1 MRYTVP
7 ISECTG
13 QLIRRLA
20 LYYGQKAQFIKMTD
34 TQLTQ
39 SQSILLDLIRY
50 FLAAV
55 VVIGHGFGFFLGYF
69 DGFFPRV
76 FPHPQ
81 SIAVVCFFYLSG
93 FLIVGSQIRQSDR
106 AEGSLGKYLLD
117 RTTRVYVTLIPSLIF
132 VVAVD
137 LSLQKL
143 SAANVE
149 LVTNY
154 ASLKIFIDNLFLI
167 PSMPYGTMRPI
178 WSLMYEWWI
187 YLLFGGLYYLK
198 SNRVSALLLI
208 LAGAYYTLKV
218 NASGEAGHIWIIWA
232 LGGVCAHL
240 QQKISWKDLNRHA
253 LDALA
258 LLLLI
263 AAGWLYFISK
273 SAYNL
278 PAGIFLALFLFIFT
292 NKVSRFLRLLLPLRE
307 VAKKIAGFSF
317 TLFLTHYTILIYTNE
332 LLRLD
337 GWAGLIAGFAI
348 SNLVAASIA
357 FFSEYRLTSIKM
369 ALRNMAENHDQGK
382 SNG

>member
-1 MRYTVP
+1 M
-7 ISECTG
+7 
-13 QLIRRLA
+13 
-20 LYYGQKAQFIKMTD
+20 MTD
-34 TQLTQ
+34 TQLSQ
-39 SQSILLDLIRY
+39 SQSTLLDLIRY

-106 AEGSLGKYLLD
+106 AESSLGKYLFD
-117 RTTRVYVTLIPSLIF
+117 RAARVYVTLIPSLIF

-143 SAANVE
+143 SVANIE

-154 ASLKIFIDNLFLI
+154 TSLKIFIDNLFLI

-187 YLLFGGLYYLK
+187 YLLFGGLYYLR
-198 SNRVSALLLI
+198 SNRAPALLLI

-232 LGGVCAHL
+232 LGGVCAYL
-240 QQKISWKDLNRHA
+240 QQKISWKDLNRHS
-253 LDALA
+253 LDALS
-258 LLLLI
+258 LFLLI

-278 PAGIFLALFLFIFT
+278 LAGIFLALFLFVFT
-292 NKVSRFLRLLLPLRE
+292 NKTSSFLRLLLPLKI
-307 VAKKIAGFSF
+307 VAKNLAGFSF
-317 TLFLTHYTILIYTNE
+317 TLFLTHYTILTYTKE
-332 LLRLD
+332 CLKLD
-337 GWAGLIAGFAI
+337 GWAGLTVGFLI
-348 SNLVAASIA
+348 SNLVAFLIA
-357 FFSEYRLTSIKM
+357 LFTEYKLQKIKNFISR
-369 ALRNMAENHDQGK
+369 AGQSVLVCLR
-382 SNG
+382 

>member
-1 MRYTVP
+1 MSGLQRV
-7 ISECTG
+7 SVSS
-13 QLIRRLA
+13 A
-20 LYYGQKAQFIKMTD
+20 TD
-34 TQLTQ
+34 SAAMQAD
-39 SQSILLDLIRY
+39 SRSILLDLLRY
-50 FLAAV
+50 SLAAV

-106 AEGSLGKYLLD
+106 TEGGLGKYLLD

-137 LSLQKL
+137 LSFQKL
-143 SAANVE
+143 TAVNVE

-187 YLLFGGLYYLK
+187 YLLFGGLFYLK
-198 SNRVSALLLI
+198 SNKILASLLI

-218 NASGEAGHIWIIWA
+218 NAGGEAGHIWVIWG
-232 LGGVCAHL
+232 LGGICAHL
-240 QQKISWKDLNRHA
+240 QQKISWRNFNRHA
-253 LDALA
+253 LDVMA

-263 AAGWLYFISK
+263 VAGWLYFISK

-278 PAGIFLALFLFIFT
+278 PAGIFLAFFLFIFT
-292 NKVSRFLRLLLPLRE
+292 NQVSRFTGLLTPLRV
-307 VAKKIAGFSF
+307 VAKTVAGFSF
-317 TLFLTHYTILIYTNE
+317 TLFLTHYTVLTYTIE
-332 LLRLD
+332 FLKLD
-337 GWAGLIAGFAI
+337 GWLGLIIGFLL
-348 SNLVAASIA
+348 SSLVAFLIA
-357 FFSEYRLTSIKM
+357 LFSEFKLQKIKNNF
-369 ALRNMAENHDQGK
+369 LRFRQGPHE
-382 SNG
+382 

>member
-1 MRYTVP
+1 
-7 ISECTG
+7 
-13 QLIRRLA
+13 
-20 LYYGQKAQFIKMTD
+20 MTD

-106 AEGSLGKYLLD
+106 GEGGLGKYLLD

-137 LSLQKL
+137 LSFQKL
-143 SAANVE
+143 SAVNVE

-154 ASLKIFIDNLFLI
+154 ASLNIFIDNLVLI

-198 SNRVSALLLI
+198 SNRLSASLLV

-218 NASGEAGHIWIIWA
+218 NAGGEAGHIWVIWA
-232 LGGVCAHL
+232 LGGVCAYL

-292 NKVSRFLRLLLPLRE
+292 NKVSRFLRLLLPLRV
-307 VAKKIAGFSF
+307 VAKNMAGFSF

-337 GWAGLIAGFAI
+337 GWAGLISGFVM
-348 SNLVAASIA
+348 SNLVAISIA
-357 FFSEYRLTSIKM
+357 FFTEYRLTSIKM
-369 ALRNMAENHDQGK
+369 ALRNIATNYAQGK

>member
-1 MRYTVP
+1 
-7 ISECTG
+7 
-13 QLIRRLA
+13 
-20 LYYGQKAQFIKMTD
+20 MTD

-106 AEGSLGKYLLD
+106 GEGSLGKYLLD

-137 LSLQKL
+137 LSFQKP

-198 SNRVSALLLI
+198 SNRATALLLI

-218 NASGEAGHIWIIWA
+218 NAGGEAGHIWVIWA
-232 LGGVCAHL
+232 LGGVCAYL

-253 LDALA
+253 LDALS

-273 SAYNL
+273 NAYNL

-292 NKVSRFLRLLLPLRE
+292 NKTSSFLRLLIPLR
-307 VAKKIAGFSF
+307 VIVKNLAGFSF
-317 TLFLTHYTILIYTNE
+317 TLFLTHYTVLTYTKE
-332 LLRLD
+332 FLKLD
-337 GWAGLIAGFAI
+337 GWLGLIIGFLL
-348 SNLVAASIA
+348 SSLVAFLIA
-357 FFSEYRLTSIKM
+357 LFTEFKLQKIKYLLSR
-369 ALRNMAENHDQGK
+369 AGQSVLVCLR
-382 SNG
+382 

>member
-1 MRYTVP
+1 MNIRKVP
-7 ISECTG
+7 KSFDLFSED
-13 QLIRRLA
+13 L
-20 LYYGQKAQFIKMTD
+20 
-34 TQLTQ
+34 

-55 VVIGHGFGFFLGYF
+55 VVIGHGFGFFFGYF

-93 FLIVGSQIRQSDR
+93 FLIVGSQISQSAR

-117 RTTRVYVTLIPSLIF
+117 RTIRVYVTLIPSLIF
-132 VVAVD
+132 VAAVD
-137 LSLQKL
+137 LSFQKL

-154 ASLKIFIDNLFLI
+154 ASLKIFIGNLFLI

-187 YLLFGGLYYLK
+187 YLLFGGLYYIK
-198 SNRVSALLLI
+198 SNKAPAILLI
-208 LAGAYYTLKV
+208 LVGMYYTLKV

-232 LGGVCAHL
+232 LGGVCAYL
-240 QQKISWKDLNRHA
+240 QKKISWKDLNGHA
-253 LDALA
+253 LDGLA

-292 NKVSRFLRLLLPLRE
+292 NKVSRFLRLLLPLRV
-307 VAKKIAGFSF
+307 VAKNMAGFSF
-317 TLFLTHYTILIYTNE
+317 TLFLTHYTVLTYTKE
-332 LLRLD
+332 FLKLD
-337 GWAGLIAGFAI
+337 GWIGLMVGFAI
-348 SNLVAASIA
+348 SNITAISIA
-357 FFSEYRLTSIKM
+357 LFTEYRLTRIKLNLRKM
-369 ALRNMAENHDQGK
+369 ATNQWSK
-382 SNG
+382 KIQ